1 MLFTFHVTSG
11 THGYVE
17 QSEADDWTGAQKAL
31 LASEGFQQF
40 IAMALPSTA
49 GAPIVDADVFM
60 MIPMMG
66 LKHCW
71 SMQGGREGEYF
82 SALVI
87 RTDDAGEIEQ
97 PCDHE

>member
-1 MLFTFHVTSG
+1 VF
-11 THGYVE
+11 
-17 QSEADDWTGAQKAL
+17 ADDAVSGAEVSRLKNRQ
-31 LASEGFQQF
+31 
-40 IAMALPSTA
+40 P

-87 RTDDAGEIEQ
+87 RTDDTGEIEQ